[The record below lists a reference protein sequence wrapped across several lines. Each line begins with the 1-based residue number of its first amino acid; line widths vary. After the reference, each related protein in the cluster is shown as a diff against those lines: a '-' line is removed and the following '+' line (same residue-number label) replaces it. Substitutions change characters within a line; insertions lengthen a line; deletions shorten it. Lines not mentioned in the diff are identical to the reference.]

1 MEKLTSQ
8 RKKIIII
15 SSISA
20 TLVAIAIVFLVLGLT
35 VWRKKEPQKTNA
47 EWLSDFSASF
57 AFDKDNANQKFEK
70 KILITES
77 DVLVADYYALVEVY
91 SQEQGT
97 VGHIQIIEKYP
108 SLETQEF
115 DTYDEY
121 YFIDNTMYMRRDA
134 DGESVNT
141 KFASTWEAFWE
152 IPNDIFGDYTF
163 EESNF
168 TAMKIE
174 NAKNN
179 ATLYAEINE
188 DKKSAFFDNNTNADR
203 ISNAVIKMEIDS
215 ALALKKFEMNYLL
228 KGKQNVSNIITRG
241 VAGTIEIKDFVG
253 L

>member
-1 MEKLTSQ
+1 MENLTA
-8 RKKIIII
+8 KKKKTIII

-20 TLVAIAIVFLVLGLT
+20 ALVAVAILFLVLGLT
-35 VWRKKEPQKTNA
+35 VWSKKEPQKTTT
-47 EWLSDFSASF
+47 EWLNDFSASL
-57 AFDKDNANQKFEK
+57 AFDKDNANQKFER

-77 DVLVADYYALVEVY
+77 NVVVADYYALVEVY
-91 SQEQGT
+91 KQTQGT
-97 VGHIQIIEKYP
+97 VGHIQIIEKFP
-108 SLETQEF
+108 SLNTKEF

-121 YFIDNTMYMRRDA
+121 YFIDNMMYMRRDA

-141 KFASTWEAFWE
+141 KFASTWKAFWE
-152 IPNDIFGDYTF
+152 IPNDVFGDYAF
-163 EESNF
+163 EEGNF

-174 NAKNN
+174 STKNS
-179 ATLYAEINE
+179 ASLYAEISE
-188 DKKSAFFDNNTNADR
+188 DKKDTFFDDNTNVNR
-203 ISNAVIKMEIDS
+203 ISNVAIKLEIDS